1 MQAAA
6 PLLVLV
12 AQFVFVDLTTEVVT
26 LDTVLRSVTVLEGS
40 RVVFTVAQLVTVFWS
55 RVTVDVFLTV
65 LVEVTLTVPAARVW
79 VRVL

>member
-40 RVVFTVAQLVTVFWS
+40 RVVFAVAQLVTVFWS